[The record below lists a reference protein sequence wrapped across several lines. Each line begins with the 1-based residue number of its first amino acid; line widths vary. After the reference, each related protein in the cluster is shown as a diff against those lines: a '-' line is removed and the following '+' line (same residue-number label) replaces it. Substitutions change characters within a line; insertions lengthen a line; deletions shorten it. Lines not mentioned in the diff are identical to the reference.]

1 MVEPWGE
8 TKVINIILD
17 ALNEGLID
25 LQDIKKLIKI
35 SYHYGVIDGLA
46 ITDSEEKHNI
56 VSNIDRMIKIKECT
70 IHEEGM
76 LTQQLINRAKIQG
89 IIDGLKIA
97 RKIVL
102 KDKNKEVEIMNTT
115 QFTRITNSWFQKNY
129 KS

>member
-102 KDKNKEVEIMNTT
+102 KDKNKEVKVMDITS
-115 QFTRITNSWFQKNY
+115 QFTRITNS
-129 KS
+129 

>member
-8 TKVINIILD
+8 TKVIKIILD

-25 LQDIKKLIKI
+25 SQDIKNLIKI

-46 ITDSEEKHNI
+46 IKDSEEKHSI
-56 VSNIDRMIKIKECT
+56 ISNIDRMIKIKECT

-102 KDKNKEVEIMNTT
+102 KDKTKERGGSKLMDITS
-115 QFTRITNSWFQKNY
+115 QFTRITNP
-129 KS
+129 

>member
-102 KDKNKEVEIMNTT
+102 KDKNKEVKIMNTT
-115 QFTRITNSWFQKNY
+115 QFTRITNS
-129 KS
+129 

>member
-102 KDKNKEVEIMNTT
+102 KDKNKEGGSKLMDITS
-115 QFTRITNSWFQKNY
+115 QFTRITNS
-129 KS
+129 

>member
-115 QFTRITNSWFQKNY
+115 QFTRITNS
-129 KS
+129 

>member
-8 TKVINIILD
+8 TKVIKIILD

-25 LQDIKKLIKI
+25 LQDIKELIKI

-56 VSNIDRMIKIKECT
+56 ISDIDRMIKIKECT

-76 LTQQLINRAKIQG
+76 LTQQLINRAKTQG
-89 IIDGLKIA
+89 IIEGLKIA
-97 RKIVL
+97 RKIVF
-102 KDKNKEVEIMNTT
+102 E
-115 QFTRITNSWFQKNY
+115 R
-129 KS
+129 